1 MLHVPL
7 VKTHSRCYKY
17 NMKILYIASTFGHI
31 RSFHL
36 PYINALIAEGHSVD
50 VAGAGDPAGIPAEA
64 GTFILPFEKH
74 MSASSNFRAA
84 SMLKHR
90 LSGERYDIV
99 IMHTSLAAFFTRLA
113 IRRLP
118 SHARPRAVNMVHGY
132 LFDAATP
139 FARRTVL
146 LAAEKLMAGV
156 TNRLIVMN
164 DEDLK
169 IALSQHLCKSDSEIY
184 KIPGVGFDSHRF
196 FPRKAAGT
204 VASCASTPKTFN
216 MIYAAEF
223 SARKNQAFLLHVLK
237 ALREGGTACSPKID
251 YRLTLA
257 GTGAELESCKK
268 LAGELG
274 IAEFVSFP
282 GFVQNI
288 EDYYAASDLSLSAS
302 RSEGLPFN
310 VLESLACGLPVVA
323 SRVKGHSD
331 LIRPGQNG
339 ELYDFGDIASCK
351 AAIKKVC
358 ENTDL
363 YHPTEGIECYALEN
377 VLESNL
383 SLLL

>member
-36 PYINALIAEGHSVD
+36 PYINALIAKGHSVD
-50 VAGAGDPAGIPAEA
+50 VAGAGDPSGIPAEA

-84 SMLKHR
+84 SMLKSK
-90 LSGERYDIV
+90 LSAERYDTV

-113 IRRLP
+113 IRRTP
-118 SHARPRAVNMVHGY
+118 SRIRPLAVNMVHGY
-132 LFDAATP
+132 LFDAQSP

-146 LAAEKLMAGV
+146 LAAEKLTAGV

-196 FPRKAAGT
+196 FPRKAEGT
-204 VASCASTPKTFN
+204 ANEDSSAPKTFN

-223 SARKNQAFLLHVLK
+223 SKRKNQAFLLYVLK
-237 ALREGGTACSPKID
+237 ELLENSPKAD

-257 GTGAELESCKK
+257 GTGAELESCKI
-268 LAGELG
+268 LASELG
-274 IAEFVSFP
+274 IANSVSFP
-282 GFVQNI
+282 GFVNNI

-323 SRVKGHSD
+323 SRVKGHTD
-331 LIRPGQNG
+331 LIRPGENG
-339 ELYDFGDIASCK
+339 ELYDFGDIKACA

-363 YHPTEGIECYALEN
+363 YHPTEGIEHYALEN